1 MSGAMYQPESH
12 QMSLEDIEA
21 WRRRIREYTFGNY
34 HLKMG
39 QAFLQQGEI
48 ATAAA
53 AFQRAIEADPQ
64 LVEAVMLLE
73 DALSTLGQPE
83 AAAAAT
89 AQLRHVTPNYR
100 TLAVQRLAAEFIE
113 NGDYASARSLL
124 DKALAT
130 GVAPDDVALEQG
142 VIAVRQNDPVA
153 AMPLLAR
160 GLACREAGSGI
171 WMTGQMMLGRLLFE
185 QRDYA
190 EAVARFDSLPN
201 LEDCPIEDAMRAA
214 YSLLVVEQFERS
226 ASLMDRLILRHP
238 RNIQPRLHAG
248 FVAVALGRNEDA
260 HRHFQAILQDQPG
273 HFEAL
278 SGTMLAHVASG
289 NPAAAL
295 DSDILARVGDYPHA
309 LACKGLALQRLG
321 RSAEAVSLHRQ
332 ACNAAPSMAVFHADL
347 GMALED
353 SGDVEEARKAFG
365 AAAGQGRNSL
375 WLWFWIRCRPW
386 AQERLAVR
394 FQDLRVPR
402 PGRP

>member
-39 QAFLQQGEI
+39 QAFLRQGEI

-73 DALSTLGQPE
+73 DALSALGQPE

-113 NGDYASARSLL
+113 GGDYASAHLLL
-124 DKALAT
+124 DKALAA
-130 GVAPDDVALEQG
+130 GVAPDDIALEQG
-142 VIAVRQNDPVA
+142 VIAVRQNDAVA

-160 GLACREAGSGI
+160 GIACREAGGGI

-185 QRDYA
+185 QGDYA
-190 EAVARFDSLPN
+190 QAVVRFDSLPN

-214 YSLLVVEQFERS
+214 YSLLVLEQFERS

-238 RNIQPRLHAG
+238 RNIQPLLHAG
-248 FVAVALGRNEDA
+248 FVAVALGRTEDA

-273 HFEAL
+273 HLEAL

-289 NPAAAL
+289 NPEAAL
-295 DSDILARVGDYPHA
+295 SSDILAHVGDYPHA

-321 RSAEAVSLHRQ
+321 RSAEAVSFHRQ
-332 ACNAAPSMAVFHADL
+332 ACNAAPSMTIFHADL

-353 SGDVEEARKAFG
+353 SGDVEEARKAFET
-365 AAAGQGRNSL
+365 AAGQGHNSL
-375 WLWFWIRCRPW
+375 WLWFWSSCRPW
-386 AQERLAVR
+386 ARDCLAVR
-394 FQDLRVPR
+394 FQELRVPR
-402 PGRP
+402 PGRS